1 MIRFPRATEMAH
13 RLVGE
18 RIDAGDVV
26 IDATSGNGYDTEF
39 LAEAVGEKGTVYAVD
54 IQPAA
59 LKETKKRVKKAKF
72 GGDLRLV
79 ERSHCELAEIVDE
92 EHHGDVAAVMFNL
105 GYLPRGDKS
114 LTTQWATTLPALRTS
129 LKLLRGGG
137 VLSVV
142 CYPGHTAGAEEANA
156 VKRWAGLLD
165 QVDFRAV
172 CYHFENV
179 DSDPPFLIG
188 VEKV

>member
-18 RIDAGDVV
+18 RIGAGDVV
-26 IDATSGNGYDTEF
+26 VDATAGNGYDTEF
-39 LAEAVGEKGTVYAVD
+39 LAEAVGDEGAIYAIDV
-54 IQPAA
+54 QAAA
-59 LKETKKRVKKAKF
+59 LEETEKRVKKAKF
-72 GGDLRLV
+72 GGELRLV
-79 ERSHCELAEIVDE
+79 ERSHAELMEIVEE
-92 EHHGDVAAVMFNL
+92 EHHGEVAAVMFNL

-114 LTTQWATTLPALRTS
+114 LTTQWATTLPALRAS
-129 LKLLRGGG
+129 LGMLRNGG

-142 CYPGHTAGAEEANA
+142 CYPGHAAGAEEANA
-156 VKRWAGLLD
+156 VTRWAALLD

-172 CYHFENV
+172 RYHFENV